1 MRWVRQTSK
10 LKVQIMINFK
20 AVLYIIFVFYV
31 GCGSSGLIDINRY
44 EHDRVLSQADR
55 FLDEP
60 PVTLTAFVAERSAG
74 GPHDFYSEGDY
85 WWPDP
90 DNPDG
95 PYIRRDG
102 MTNPDNFTKHR
113 ELMRRFSIQVPA
125 LTAAFVIT
133 GEQKYAGAALDHLR
147 AWFVT
152 PDTRMNPNL
161 LYAQAIKGRVTGRG
175 IGIIDTIHLVEIAR
189 SIQMLEKFNGVPDA
203 DLQPL
208 KAWFRE
214 YLNWMTTHEFGISER
229 DNGNNH
235 STCWAMQVAAY
246 ADLVDDAQQKSF
258 VRNFFRTVL
267 LPEQMDAKGRF
278 PKELDRTKPY
288 NYALFNMDAMV
299 MVCQILSNPE
309 DDLWNYTTPD
319 GKNIRMAVDFMFPFI
334 KNKAQWP
341 YPPDVMY
348 FDLWPVRQ
356 PALLFAGLAYG
367 EQKYIAVWKQ
377 LEPDPENDEVIRNFP
392 IRQPVIW
399 LN

>member
-1 MRWVRQTSK
+1 MHIS
-10 LKVQIMINFK
+10 K
-20 AVLYIIFVFYV
+20 AVLYIIFIFYA
-31 GCGSSGLIDINRY
+31 GCGSSGLIDINAY
-44 EHDRVLSQADR
+44 ERDRVLSQADK

-60 PVTLTAFVAERSAG
+60 PVTITAFVAARSAG

-102 MTNPDNFTKHR
+102 MTNPGNFTKHR

-133 GEQKYAGAALDHLR
+133 GEQKYAEAALDHLR
-147 AWFVT
+147 AWFVA
-152 PDTRMNPNL
+152 PETRMNPNL

-189 SIQMLEKFNGVPDA
+189 SIQMLEKFNGVRGK
-203 DLQPL
+203 DLEAL
-208 KAWFRE
+208 KTWFIK
-214 YLNWMTTHEFGISER
+214 YLSWMTTHEFGISER

-246 ADLVDDAQQKSF
+246 ADLVADTQQKTF
-258 VRNFFRTVL
+258 VRNFFKTVL
-267 LPEQMDAKGRF
+267 LPEQMDEKGRF
-278 PKELDRTKPY
+278 PKELKRTKPY
-288 NYALFNMDAMV
+288 NYALFNMDAMA
-299 MVCQILSNPE
+299 MVCQILSSPE
-309 DDLWNYTTPD
+309 DDLWHYTTPD

-334 KNKAQWP
+334 KDKEQWP
-341 YPPDVMY
+341 YPPDIMY

-367 EQKYIAVWKQ
+367 EPKYIAVWKQ
-377 LEPDPENDEVIRNFP
+377 LEPDPENNEVVRNFP